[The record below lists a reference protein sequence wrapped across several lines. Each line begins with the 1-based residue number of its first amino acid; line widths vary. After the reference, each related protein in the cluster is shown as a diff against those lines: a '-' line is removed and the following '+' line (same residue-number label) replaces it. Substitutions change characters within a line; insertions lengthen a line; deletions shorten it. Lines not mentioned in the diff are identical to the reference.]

1 LTAGGS
7 AGRCRRGFLDEE
19 ASLVVRD
26 LAVMP
31 ADGGECLS
39 DLRPRPFASVADC
52 GSGCDRARC
61 RAKDENQEPRLTRP
75 HFSRFP
81 VSLTE
86 AGLAGAV
93 RELTDDSQIPVR
105 VETTTERR
113 PRPAAEA
120 AVYRLV
126 LDRVRLAERCGNGA
140 PVTVRVES
148 GDDSVSVQITAPSV
162 DSAAHPLIARLDR
175 PCLLPWDRRSRP

>member
-1 LTAGGS
+1 
-7 AGRCRRGFLDEE
+7 
-19 ASLVVRD
+19 
-26 LAVMP
+26 
-31 ADGGECLS
+31 
-39 DLRPRPFASVADC
+39 
-52 GSGCDRARC
+52 
-61 RAKDENQEPRLTRP
+61 LTRP

-81 VSLTE
+81 VSLTA

-105 VETTTERR
+105 VVRVETTTERR

-120 AVYRLV
+120 ALYRLV
-126 LDRVRLAERCGNGA
+126 LDSVRLAERCGNGA

-162 DSAAHPLIARLDR
+162 DAAPARPALEHAADRLAALNSELTITTAGNDLILKATV
-175 PCLLPWDRRSRP
+175 PCAS